1 MALMITNALV
11 ATKTHLTNGGLYKHM
26 FQEEILFVIHQM
38 EYHHL
43 IHLSNHLDGQYLIL
57 QMLSIWYPPIASRIC
72 IRRNVQVVLWE
83 IAIPKLY

>member
-1 MALMITNALV
+1 
-11 ATKTHLTNGGLYKHM
+11 
-26 FQEEILFVIHQM
+26 M